1 MVHGIGL
8 TVSGLVRCIGRES
21 GTILP
26 VSGRVGD
33 RLCASLPRAIGPDGP
48 GEPLWP
54 LMDERERAAWEQS
67 LDVLRAANESLP
79 I

>member
-8 TVSGLVRCIGRES
+8 TVSGLVRCIGARS

-33 RLCASLPRAIGPDGP
+33 RLARACRGQSGPTDRASRCGRSWTSAS
-48 GEPLWP
+48 
-54 LMDERERAAWEQS
+54 AAWEQS